1 MNHALDGQATASI
14 RGDVVFVG
22 TSAALGW
29 TRDRALALGYGRTDS
44 VHAAVDCAVV
54 DDDALDG
61 ICTATEAAL
70 LAQVRAL
77 GIPVLTVRE
86 ARIRFDAPAGALAL
100 A

>member
-14 RGDVVFVG
+14 RGDVVYVG
-22 TSAALGW
+22 TSAALDGV
-29 TRDRALALGYGRTDS
+29 RGLALALGHGHADT
-44 VHAAVDCAVV
+44 VHGAVDCAVV

-86 ARIRFDAPAGALAL
+86 ARTRFDAPAGALAL